1 MDAYFVMMGLIGIPS
16 ASDILGSLD
25 SVFRYGFAKWAV
37 GNTIAA
43 LSKFD

>member
-1 MDAYFVMMGLIGIPS
+1 MDAYFVMVVLIGIPS

-25 SVFRYGFAKWAV
+25 SVFRCGFAKWAV
-37 GNTIAA
+37 GNTSAA

>member
-1 MDAYFVMMGLIGIPS
+1 MDAYFVMVVLIGVPS

-25 SVFRYGFAKWAV
+25 SVFRCGCAKWAV

-43 LSKFD
+43 LSKFG